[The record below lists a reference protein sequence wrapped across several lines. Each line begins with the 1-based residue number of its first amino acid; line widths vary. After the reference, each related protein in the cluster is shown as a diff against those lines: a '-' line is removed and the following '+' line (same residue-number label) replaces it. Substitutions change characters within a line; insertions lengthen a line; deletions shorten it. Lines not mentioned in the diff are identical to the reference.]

1 MPVAV
6 DDSEARKVSR
16 QIDEALNVRYSVS
29 RADIRADHCIQGREG
44 GYQEEADDEEGCQ
57 G

>member
-16 QIDEALNVRYSVS
+16 QIDEALNVRYSES
-29 RADIRADHCIQGREG
+29 CADIRADHCNTGREG
-44 GYQEEADDEEGCQ
+44 GY
-57 G
+57 

>member
-16 QIDEALNVRYSVS
+16 QIDEALNVRDSVS
-29 RADIRADHCIQGREG
+29 CADIRADHCIPGREG
-44 GYQEEADDEEGCQ
+44 GY
-57 G
+57 

>member
-16 QIDEALNVRYSVS
+16 QIDEAFNVRYSES
-29 RADIRADHCIQGREG
+29 CADIHADHCISGREG
-44 GYQEEADDEEGCQ
+44 GY
-57 G
+57 